1 MIAAR
6 SSGMGVRAWMVWPS
20 MSRVIE
26 RYFFRVRTSRFNG
39 IPDTCFRMYPQAIEG
54 YSGVSVEE

>member
-1 MIAAR
+1 
-6 SSGMGVRAWMVWPS
+6 MGVRAWMVWPS